1 MSFTVLLIP
10 SIFLA
15 WYISGTSFQTGITFL
30 SMMICAK
37 IIGLNRPNAIGENF
51 QMFRY
56 YLPSEKRR

>member
-10 SIFLA
+10 GIFLA
-15 WYISGTSFQTGITFL
+15 WNISGTSFQTGITFH

-37 IIGLNRPNAIGENF
+37 IIGLNRPNGIGEDF

-56 YLPSEKRR
+56 YLPLEKRR